1 MLLRVVVVSA
11 TAAIVGFVAYQMGRT
26 AERPSTEVLSR
37 IDTML
42 NAVEDDRARGLD
54 LLKLHIG
61 ALEANKDSKETEP
74 IHARAL
80 EAFDRADLK
89 EQELIAYI
97 GAVEGAPR
105 WRQRER
111 DALTRMTLAHTI
123 QENKLQA
130 RINMLLNDQLLDL
143 VAEAR
148 EVFERAAKKR

>member
-26 AERPSTEVLSR
+26 AERPSTDVLSR

-80 EAFDRADLK
+80 EAFDCADLK

-123 QENKLQA
+123 QENELQA

>member
-74 IHARAL
+74 IHAQVL

-123 QENKLQA
+123 QENELHA